1 MLTARRIRHKGLRL
15 LYAEG
20 DRSKVDSR
28 WVDKLERIL
37 AALSIVATPSEM
49 NLPGLHWHELKG
61 DRRGTYAVWVS
72 RNYRVTFEW
81 DSDGSYNVDL
91 EDYHGR

>member
-20 DRSKVDSR
+20 DRSKIDSR
-28 WVDKLERIL
+28 WVEKIERIL
-37 AALSIVATPSEM
+37 AALSIAATPSEM
-49 NLPGLHWHELKG
+49 ILPGLHYHELKH
-61 DRRGTYAVWVS
+61 DRKGKHAVWVT

-81 DSDGSYNVDL
+81 DSEGPYNVDL

>member
-20 DRSKVDSR
+20 DRSKIDSR
-28 WVDKLERIL
+28 WVDKAERIL
-37 AALSIVATPSEM
+37 AALSIAAMPSEM
-49 NLPGLHWHELKG
+49 NLPGLHYHELKG
-61 DRRGTYAVWVS
+61 DRRGTYALS
-72 RNYRVTFEW
+72 LTRNYRVTFEW
-81 DSDGSYNVDL
+81 DPEGPYNVDL